1 MKFQGARLEDNSG
14 SSLAQSEL
22 MMLLLK
28 NMDDDRPLKKGSFCL
43 SLKRIMFL
51 EQDIIRSDALKS
63 KIRFNIYL
71 YDVDPEGLDWPC
83 SEEFR

>member
-1 MKFQGARLEDNSG
+1 MEDNSG
-14 SSLAQSEL
+14 LSLAQSEL

-28 NMDDDRPLKKGSFCL
+28 NMDDDRPLKQGSFCL
-43 SLKRIMFL
+43 SLKPVKFL
-51 EQDIIRSDALKS
+51 EIRSYELKS
-63 KIRFNIYL
+63 KIKSNIYL

>member
-28 NMDDDRPLKKGSFCL
+28 NMDDDRPLEVKFL
-43 SLKRIMFL
+43 SLLNCKDF
-51 EQDIIRSDALKS
+51 
-63 KIRFNIYL
+63 
-71 YDVDPEGLDWPC
+71 
-83 SEEFR
+83 

>member
-14 SSLAQSEL
+14 LSLAQSEL

-43 SLKRIMFL
+43 SLKPVIFL
-51 EQDIIRSDALKS
+51 EHIIRSEELKS
-63 KIRFNIYL
+63 KIKFNIYL